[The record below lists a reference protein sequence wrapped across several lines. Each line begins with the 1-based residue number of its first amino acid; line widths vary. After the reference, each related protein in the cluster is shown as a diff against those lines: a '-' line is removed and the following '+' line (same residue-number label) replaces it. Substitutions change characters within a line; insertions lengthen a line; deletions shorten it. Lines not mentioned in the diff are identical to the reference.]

1 MCRRHLK
8 SSKHNLNKAK
18 YSVLLLLCWAMPVQ
32 ADWGRLFYTPQQRQQ
47 LQASAPVA
55 AMPVASQLRRF
66 NGELIGPR
74 GKVQWLDGKIA
85 SVPAGAK
92 PGSVVDVRK

>member
-1 MCRRHLK
+1 M
-8 SSKHNLNKAK
+8 K
-18 YSVLLLLCWAMPVQ
+18 YCLLLLLCWAMPVS
-32 ADWGRLFYTPQQRQQ
+32 AEWGRFFYTPQQRQQ
-47 LQASAPVA
+47 LQSSAQVAS
-55 AMPVASQLRRF
+55 MPAASQLRRF

-74 GKVQWLDGKIA
+74 GKVQWLDGQIA